1 MTCLV
6 NTYLNVIFSLTY
18 SNWILFLILMIL
30 INMLKLDVTFNSD
43 VYMIK
48 KSVFLMMGF

>member
-1 MTCLV
+1 MVTE
-6 NTYLNVIFSLTY
+6 F
-18 SNWILFLILMIL
+18 LFLLL
-30 INMLKLDVTFNSD
+30 INMLKLDVAFSSD